1 MTCETYRASKNL
13 IFLLQSFS
21 QVLKELM
28 LTRKRIGGMCVKST
42 FSASRHTLGIV
53 SLRNTPQGSQNPLV
67 CVTLTAYLLYRKL
80 TVDPLKVCI
89 VLSRPFFL
97 NWIKSQHIESCI
109 GIVYPLGINQAC
121 SSRLKEPILILKLQ
135 SRHLTSRKTLSLSE
149 YFSELRLAHPYEPRV
164 SSSLRE
170 CSNSSQCPA
179 SILNK
184 ARADFEIN
192 QIFERYTN

>member
-1 MTCETYRASKNL
+1 MPCETCRASKKL

-42 FSASRHTLGIV
+42 FSASRHTLGNF
-53 SLRNTPQGSQNPLV
+53 SLRNTPQGSQKPPHMCNAD
-67 CVTLTAYLLYRKL
+67 CILLHRKL
-80 TVDPLKVCI
+80 TVDPLKVCTTAAN
-89 VLSRPFFL
+89 LL
-97 NWIKSQHIESCI
+97 NWIESQHTESCI
-109 GIVYPLGINQAC
+109 GIVYPLGINQAY
-121 SSRLKEPILILKLQ
+121 SSRLKEPILILELQ

-149 YFSELRLAHPYEPRV
+149 YFSELRLSHSYEPRV

-170 CSNSSQCPA
+170 CSKPSQCPS

-184 ARADFEIN
+184 PRADFETN
-192 QIFERYTN
+192 QIYERYTN

>member
-1 MTCETYRASKNL
+1 MTCETCRASKKL
-13 IFLLQSFS
+13 IFHLQSFS

-42 FSASRHTLGIV
+42 FSASRHILGIFP
-53 SLRNTPQGSQNPLV
+53 LRNTPQGSQKPPHMCNAD
-67 CVTLTAYLLYRKL
+67 CIFVTQEAHGRPFKSMYYRGH
-80 TVDPLKVCI
+80 
-89 VLSRPFFL
+89 FFL

-109 GIVYPLGINQAC
+109 GIVYPLGINQAY
-121 SSRLKEPILILKLQ
+121 SSRLKEPILILELQ

-149 YFSELRLAHPYEPRV
+149 YFSELCLSHSYEPRV

-170 CSNSSQCPA
+170 CSKPSQCPA

-184 ARADFEIN
+184 ARADCETN
-192 QIFERYTN
+192 QIYEGYTN